1 MESTVAKPE
10 LQVQAMESTLVEPAV
25 VAKNDWKQNP
35 YPSTLTTP
43 YFCRWTSCFW
53 AEKPL
58 LPRTLPAVI
67 AFVNVQLLL
76 VAMGAIGLTAWAS
89 GSDCRGSGVASSYA
103 TALVF
108 TVVPHN
114 SLVTFLFGVPFE
126 RCLEF
131 HKVFAVGALASST
144 VHMTWCST
152 DLSGWGM
159 LAAMILGT
167 VLSTNYVRRKF
178 FEVFYKFHW
187 VMFLLVIGLAPLHYR
202 CHIYIYPGVL
212 IWFLDVLYRYFYL
225 AMHRY
230 PKDAIVFAL
239 PADVV
244 RLEFPKGKFG
254 YRPGQY
260 VFICIPALAY
270 FQWHP
275 MSISSSPHQES
286 VSIHIR
292 ALGDWTRKLYDMAKA
307 GGAQGVKIHMLFE
320 GPYGEPMID
329 LDNEKY
335 KSVLLISGG
344 IGITPMQS
352 ICNNLIYQEKN
363 GRKLNKLWFV
373 WSAADRY
380 IIDAMWDGVK
390 RLPVNDDPARLPLS
404 FQPDDVGIHLLPAAP
419 P

>member
-1 MESTVAKPE
+1 MA
-10 LQVQAMESTLVEPAV
+10 A
-25 VAKNDWKQNP
+25 
-35 YPSTLTTP
+35 
-43 YFCRWTSCFW
+43 
-53 AEKPL
+53 
-58 LPRTLPAVI
+58 
-67 AFVNVQLLL
+67 
-76 VAMGAIGLTAWAS
+76 
-89 GSDCRGSGVASSYA
+89 
-103 TALVF
+103 
-108 TVVPHN
+108 
-114 SLVTFLFGVPFE
+114 
-126 RCLEF
+126 
-131 HKVFAVGALASST
+131 
-144 VHMTWCST
+144 
-152 DLSGWGM
+152 GWGM

-404 FQPDDVGIHLLPAAP
+404 FQPDDLVMGTTFASQLSRINNVNAINSDVEGGAARYDP
-419 P
+419 LYTEFYLTRVRPDEAEQKLANIDPKLQSCLRFGRPKLEEIFKEMHQ